1 MTGKEAII
9 AKIISD
15 AQRKANS
22 TLEEGNKRALEI
34 ISVAQNDARIYK
46 DKNMAESY
54 AERDEIVRRKITVAN
69 LEVKKNILMVKKTIL
84 DKAFDEALVEIK
96 KDKVG
101 YLGLISRMLKFA
113 EDGEVVTIAESD
125 KEVVTKEWVIATVG
139 SYGKKVSVNDTY
151 GSFCGGI
158 IISGGGS
165 DKNLTLEVELSTVRD
180 EYEPQIADVLF
191 GE

>member
-22 TLEEGNKRALEI
+22 TLEEGNRRALEI

-125 KEVVTKEWVIATVG
+125 KEVVTKEWVVATAV

>member
-125 KEVVTKEWVIATVG
+125 KEVVTKEWVVTTAG
-139 SYGKKVSVNDTY
+139 SYCKKVSVNDTY